1 MRKNNAEK
9 TDEKS
14 LKTFKNGACHM
25 KDACAA
31 RLAEAFLPTVK
42 TRFTVLS
49 TADTP
54 REGRSLA

>member
-9 TDEKS
+9 PVAKS
-14 LKTFKNGACHM
+14 LKSFEGGACHM

-42 TRFTVLS
+42 TRFAVLS

-54 REGRSLA
+54 REGRLLA